1 MNQTQIRRNV
11 IARRQGQHLHSYA
24 QVLLGW
30 RGTMACEFERESG
43 NIGHG
48 TVAIVPDNAPHFYN
62 GLSEDSEL
70 LVIDLAPA
78 DPYIQALEQACN
90 LSLKESVFQQPYF
103 LDLGTESQILLDF
116 AAQKVSQGQM
126 SPQIN
131 CQLVSLFLTQLGQMS
146 SSVTPPAPHRRLEAS
161 HLNTYID
168 QNISTA
174 LTNAQLAQ
182 AMHLSESHFYCLCQ
196 RQFGV
201 TPQKY
206 VMQRRMQKAQFLLRN
221 SHMPMTELAAEVGF
235 AQLSSFS
242 RAYKRS
248 FQHSPSDVRR
258 KSR

>member
-30 RGTMACEFERESG
+30 RGTMACEFESESQQ
-43 NIGHG
+43 IGHG
-48 TVAIVPDNAPHFYN
+48 TVAVVPANAPHFYN

-103 LDLGTESQILLDF
+103 LDLGAESQLLLDF
-116 AAQKVSQGQM
+116 AAQKVNQDQM

-146 SSVTPPAPHRRLEAS
+146 STYTAPPSHRRLDAN
-161 HLNTYID
+161 HLNAYID
-168 QNISTA
+168 QNITTA
-174 LTNAQLAQ
+174 LSNTQLAH
-182 AMHLSESHFYCLCQ
+182 AMYLSESHFYCLCQ
-196 RQFGV
+196 KQFGV

-206 VMQRRMQKAQFLLRN
+206 VMQRRMQKAQFLLLN
-221 SHMPMTELAAEVGF
+221 SSIPMTELAADVGF
-235 AQLSSFS
+235 SQLSSFS

-248 FQHSPSDVRR
+248 FQHSPSDARR
-258 KSR
+258 KPR

>member
-43 NIGHG
+43 QVGHG
-48 TVAIVPDNAPHFYN
+48 TVAVIPNNAPHFYN

-90 LSLKESVFQQPYF
+90 LSLQESIFQQPYF
-103 LDLGTESQILLDF
+103 LDLGAESQILLDF
-116 AAQKVSQGQM
+116 AAQKVRQDTM

-146 SSVTPPAPHRRLEAS
+146 ASSTTPSPHRRLETS
-161 HLNTYID
+161 YLNAYID
-168 QNISTA
+168 QHIATA
-174 LTNAQLAQ
+174 LTNAQLAH

-196 RQFGV
+196 KQFGV

-206 VMQRRMQKAQFLLRN
+206 VMQRRMQKAQLLLRN
-221 SHMPMTELAAEVGF
+221 SNMPMTELAAEVGF
-235 AQLSSFS
+235 SQLSSFS

-248 FQHSPSDVRR
+248 FQHSPSDTRR
-258 KSR
+258 KPR

>member
-103 LDLGTESQILLDF
+103 LDLGTESQSGANVTTDKLPARVIIF
-116 AAQKVSQGQM
+116 NAAWANVIQCHLTSPASSLRSQPFEYVYR
-126 SPQIN
+126 SK
-131 CQLVSLFLTQLGQMS
+131 
-146 SSVTPPAPHRRLEAS
+146 
-161 HLNTYID
+161 HLN
-168 QNISTA
+168 
-174 LTNAQLAQ
+174 
-182 AMHLSESHFYCLCQ
+182 
-196 RQFGV
+196 GV
-201 TPQKY
+201 NQCSASSGHAPQ
-206 VMQRRMQKAQFLLRN
+206 
-221 SHMPMTELAAEVGF
+221 
-235 AQLSSFS
+235 
-242 RAYKRS
+242 
-248 FQHSPSDVRR
+248 
-258 KSR
+258 

>member
-126 SPQIN
+126 S
-131 CQLVSLFLTQLGQMS
+131 S
-146 SSVTPPAPHRRLEAS
+146 SATSPAPHRRLEAS

>member
-1 MNQTQIRRNV
+1 MNQTLIRRNV

-43 NIGHG
+43 KIGHG
-48 TVAIVPDNAPHFYN
+48 TVAVVPDNAPHFYN

-103 LDLGTESQILLDF
+103 LDLGAESRILLDL
-116 AAQKVSQGQM
+116 AAQQLSREQL

-146 SSVTPPAPHRRLEAS
+146 SSSATSFIQHRRLETS
-161 HLNTYID
+161 QLNAFID
-168 QNISTA
+168 QNIAQPLS
-174 LTNAQLAQ
+174 NAQLAQ

-196 RQFGV
+196 RQFGM
-201 TPQKY
+201 TPQQY
-206 VMQRRMQKAQFLLRN
+206 VMQRRMQRAQILL
-221 SHMPMTELAAEVGF
+221 SSSTMPLTELAAEVGF

-242 RAYKRS
+242 RAYKRY
-248 FQHSPSDVRR
+248 FRHTPSAARR
-258 KSR
+258 K